1 MELSTARR
9 TISFFDEVVR
19 CSSASWR
26 ESTARRLINLEI
38 TLMDAHDGNAFLT
51 ANSMFLDDKLQAAFD
66 GVEADENSGICIGR
80 MVMFKVLESGLRDA
94 EYFSS
99 RFERRDLPD
108 GMKTST
114 IHHLSL
120 FLKEANERGIEVMCI
135 TCTENAYWLH
145 EDKWEKKL
153 CLAATDCHVSL
164 HDDRNK

>member
-1 MELSTARR
+1 MELAMARR
-9 TISFFDEVVR
+9 TTSFLDEVVR

-38 TLMDAHDGNAFLT
+38 SIMDAYEGNAFLF
-51 ANSMFLDDKLQAAFD
+51 ANTMFLDDKLHAAFD
-66 GVEADENSGICIGR
+66 GVKGICISR

-94 EYFSS
+94 EYFSL
-99 RFERRDLPD
+99 RFERGDLPD

-135 TCTENAYWLH
+135 TCTENAYWLY

-153 CLAATDCHVSL
+153 RLAATDCRVSL
-164 HDDRNK
+164 HDNRDKS